1 MNNKKKKS
9 LLIIDDERDNISSLK
24 AILGADYTVYASTN
38 GKDAIETAEEF
49 LPDIILLDILMPEM
63 DGYDVIVAFKNS
75 EKTRDIPVV
84 FISGLDNINAEI
96 KGLALGAVD
105 YISKPFHPAIVKLR
119 IKNHIQLIER
129 LRQEELITKI
139 AHNFLASSNTDILH
153 ASTLR
158 MVGEFMGTSTIL
170 LFKIDKNNKTLI
182 CESEWINPEL
192 KLDTRI
198 GDKIYFNNKVISNI
212 INMVYDEKKNFF
224 SSSDPIFK
232 DLDILQKKYINN
244 YIAMPILIK
253 GNISAFLVFS
263 KNENNSEW
271 SKNETDFAFLVASIF
286 SVSYE
291 RDSIQYAE
299 YLSRAK
305 SEFLSRMS
313 HEMRTPMN
321 AILGILQIFDVS
333 DIPHDLKENCDI
345 MRSSANILLRLI
357 DNALDISDVE
367 YGTFRLSDS
376 AFDFKTVVWDLLQ
389 AADNDASKKRQLL
402 DCKVDS
408 AIPDL
413 LYGDEKRLK
422 HVINSLLTNAIK
434 FTPEEGE
441 IIFDARV
448 VNEEKKAITVRVEV
462 TDNGIGISKEQQ
474 DSVFSVF
481 EQADSSSTR
490 EYGGIGLGLTLS
502 KRIVEMMD
510 GNIGVES
517 ELGKGSKFYFTCKMM
532 KEST

>member
-1 MNNKKKKS
+1 
-9 LLIIDDERDNISSLK
+9 
-24 AILGADYTVYASTN
+24 
-38 GKDAIETAEEF
+38 
-49 LPDIILLDILMPEM
+49 
-63 DGYDVIVAFKNS
+63 
-75 EKTRDIPVV
+75 
-84 FISGLDNINAEI
+84 
-96 KGLALGAVD
+96 
-105 YISKPFHPAIVKLR
+105 LR

-129 LRQEELITKI
+129 LRQEALITRI
-139 AHNFLASSNTDILH
+139 AHNFLAGSNTAELH

-170 LFKIDKNNKTLI
+170 LLKIDKNNKALI
-182 CESEWINPEL
+182 CENEWINPDL

-198 GDKIYFNNKVISNI
+198 GDKIYFNNKVIANI
-212 INMVYDEKKNFF
+212 ANLLCIDKKSCF
-224 SSSDPIFK
+224 SSAEPIFK
-232 DLDILQKKYINN
+232 ELDKLQKKYIDN

-253 GNISAFLVFS
+253 GEINAILVFS
-263 KNENNSEW
+263 RDNTDIEW
-271 SKNETDFAFLVASIF
+271 TKSETDFAFLVASIF

-313 HEMRTPMN
+313 HEMRTPLN

-333 DIPHDLKENCDI
+333 GIPHELKEHCNV
-345 MRSSANILLRLI
+345 MRSSANTLLRLI

-367 YGTFRLSDS
+367 YGTFKLSDS
-376 AFDFKTVVWDLLQ
+376 AFDFKTVLWDLLQ

-408 AIPDL
+408 SIPDL

-441 IIFDARV
+441 IIFDAGV
-448 VNEEKKAITVRVEV
+448 INEEKETITVRIEV

-474 DSVFSVF
+474 DTIFSVF
-481 EQADSSSTR
+481 EQADTSFTR
-490 EYGGIGLGLTLS
+490 EYGGIGLGLALS

-517 ELGKGSKFYFTCKMM
+517 ELGKGSKFYFTCKMR